1 MGQLKEA
8 LLDPALI
15 EIEKQN
21 YDVALMKLQQII
33 RIYPD
38 SSDIWKEIAICYKQK
53 DMLEDAL
60 EALLKARKFASPSD
74 KHFIQSQILLYI
86 QKDGFGAR
94 DEINTAIVAD
104 PSDVRYYHFRA
115 YIESGLYRDEKDA
128 EKYEDYD
135 RVKEESLKRELE
147 DYEFIISKSYKRM
160 ASIINN
166 MGAVYFEKGD
176 HQKALEYFNLSVQTC
191 SYYLQAY
198 FNQALACKEMNDSD
212 KAITIYDT
220 MLSINPAVT
229 RAHTLRGQCFYQKS
243 HYSKAES
250 DFAISLQADKIEME
264 AIFGYYR
271 SMMKTKKI
279 NLVLPVFNR
288 INQKLRQFL
297 ENLEGKINSE
307 LQTLKLQPESEIN
320 SLRIE
325 VRERSLKKLKKE
337 TTDTLQLSLRFTA
350 ELNFLIGEFSTG
362 LSCISTLTQI
372 NPSLKNTFISSLLS
386 EFGTPEFN
394 SISPEVKRLSWEFCC
409 RLSNKTTYRNSLYSL
424 LSTNTSPFIKLTTK
438 EEQIYF
444 ISCFSY
450 FYLGLHSTKDQTFQI
465 LEDLKKWIYC
475 TPSANQELK
484 LMNSNFNH
492 NINRLCSH
500 PFVLVHILE
509 IFKKTKNNLTLR
521 VFMLK
526 TLLGALY
533 ERRSVNELEFE
544 TFVTR
549 LIRKTV
555 VTSLPSPYF
564 LIEQ

>member
-1 MGQLKEA
+1 
-8 LLDPALI
+8 
-15 EIEKQN
+15 
-21 YDVALMKLQQII
+21 
-33 RIYPD
+33 
-38 SSDIWKEIAICYKQK
+38 
-53 DMLEDAL
+53 
-60 EALLKARKFASPSD
+60 
-74 KHFIQSQILLYI
+74 
-86 QKDGFGAR
+86 
-94 DEINTAIVAD
+94 
-104 PSDVRYYHFRA
+104 
-115 YIESGLYRDEKDA
+115 
-128 EKYEDYD
+128 
-135 RVKEESLKRELE
+135 
-147 DYEFIISKSYKRM
+147 
-160 ASIINN
+160 
-166 MGAVYFEKGD
+166 
-176 HQKALEYFNLSVQTC
+176 
-191 SYYLQAY
+191 
-198 FNQALACKEMNDSD
+198 
-212 KAITIYDT
+212 
-220 MLSINPAVT
+220 
-229 RAHTLRGQCFYQKS
+229 
-243 HYSKAES
+243 
-250 DFAISLQADKIEME
+250 
-264 AIFGYYR
+264 
-271 SMMKTKKI
+271 
-279 NLVLPVFNR
+279 LVLPVFSR
-288 INQKLRQFL
+288 INHKMKQFIV
-297 ENLEGKINSE
+297 NLEQKINSE

-350 ELNFLIGEFSTG
+350 DLNFLIGEFSTG
-362 LSCISTLTQI
+362 LSCVSELNEL

-450 FYLGLHSTKDQTFQI
+450 FYLSLHSTKDQSYQI
-465 LEDLKKWIYC
+465 LEDLRKWIYC
-475 TPSANQELK
+475 TPSGNNQELK
-484 LMNSNFNH
+484 LMNSNFNQ

-526 TLLGALY
+526 TLLGAIY
-533 ERRSVNELEFE
+533 ERRSGNELEFE